1 MENVIQKI
9 YVSLKAFLEK
19 RRLLAEELSKN
30 CAKSVSTN
38 HDDKR
43 ILENKKKMLNTRNL
57 FVVKRFEEFFVIDL
71 SFRLEQICI

>member
-1 MENVIQKI
+1 MANVIQKI

-30 CAKSVSTN
+30 CAKSVSTK

-43 ILENKKKMLNTRNL
+43 ILENKKMLNTRNL